1 MQKIVGAGIKL
12 CELRISDCG
21 LRNAKY
27 EIRNAEC
34 GEETRSSVAE
44 EGVHEGLTRVISLL
58 TAAVTNTGLYSR
70 THPQV
75 AQYVEKAYTGLVD
88 MLQQKP
94 EITVLLIGNDLVA
107 DNRPL
112 VSSGAASYV
121 SNFTRILKKKAVE
134 RMTFT
139 TGLTKPELQSLIND
153 LASPDTVSV
162 RSTQSVKL
170 GKVELRVKKDDEGG
184 ADVLSALAEG
194 VAVSVSN
201 GSQQGA
207 LEELLALTASELDAL
222 KELYLNVRK
231 HKKID
236 VRGVDEM
243 VTGFIQGFRRE
254 INPLSLLASLK
265 SVHEYTFTHVT
276 NVCILAMGQAETLG
290 FSGEHLHQIGVASL
304 LHDVGKVFIPEEILN
319 KPGKLSQDERKIIE
333 THTVKGA
340 RYLMGI
346 EGIPKLAVLSAMEHH
361 LKYDGSGY
369 PSIKGG
375 WRPNIASQLISV
387 ADVFDA
393 MRSSRSYQGA
403 LPMQKI
409 AEVLNG
415 GKGTSFNPQL
425 VDHFFRLIR
434 YQPK

>member
-1 MQKIVGAGIKL
+1 M
-12 CELRISDCG
+12 R
-21 LRNAKY
+21 
-27 EIRNAEC
+27 
-34 GEETRSSVAE
+34 TRFFVAE
-44 EGVHEGLTRVISLL
+44 DDIHEGLSRVVSLL
-58 TAAVTNTGLYSR
+58 TAAVTNTGLYSP

-75 AQYVEKAYTGLVD
+75 AQYVEKAYAGLVD
-88 MLQQKP
+88 MLRQKP
-94 EITVLLIGNDLVA
+94 QITVLLIGSDLVT

-112 VSSGAASYV
+112 VASGAASYV
-121 SNFTRILKKKAVE
+121 SNFSRILKRKAVE

-162 RSTQSVKL
+162 RSTLSVKL

-184 ADVLSALAEG
+184 VGALSASAEG
-194 VAVSVSN
+194 VSVP
-201 GSQQGA
+201 GASQEA
-207 LEELLALTASELDAL
+207 LQELLSLTTSELDAL
-222 KELYLNVRK
+222 KELYLSAKK

-243 VTGFIQGFRRE
+243 VKGFIQGFRRE

-290 FSGEHLHQIGVASL
+290 FNGEHLHQIGVASL

-319 KPGKLSQDERKIIE
+319 KPGKLSQDERRIVE

-346 EGIPKLAVLSAMEHH
+346 EGIPKLAIISAMEHH

-375 WRPNIASQLISV
+375 WRPNIVSQLISI

-403 LPMQKI
+403 LPTQQI
-409 AEVLNG
+409 ADVLKKG
-415 GKGTSFNPQL
+415 SGTSFNPQL
-425 VDHFFRLIR
+425 VDHFLRIIR

>member
-1 MQKIVGAGIKL
+1 M
-12 CELRISDCG
+12 
-21 LRNAKY
+21 
-27 EIRNAEC
+27 RNAEC
-34 GEETRSSVAE
+34 GMRMRSFVAE
-44 EGVHEGLTRVISLL
+44 DDIHEGLSRVISLL
-58 TAAVTNTGLYSR
+58 TAAVTNTGLYSP

-88 MLQQKP
+88 MLRQKP
-94 EITVLLIGNDLVA
+94 EITVLLIGNDLVT

-112 VSSGAASYV
+112 VASGAASYV
-121 SNFTRILKKKAVE
+121 SNFSRILKRKAVE

-139 TGLTKPELQSLIND
+139 TGLTKSELQSLIND

-162 RSTQSVKL
+162 RSTLFVKL

-184 ADVLSALAEG
+184 VGALSALAEG
-194 VAVSVSN
+194 VSVSVP
-201 GSQQGA
+201 GVSQEA
-207 LEELLALTASELDAL
+207 LQELLSLTGSELDAL
-222 KELYLNVRK
+222 KEVYLSAKK

-243 VTGFIQGFRRE
+243 VKGFIQGFRRE

-290 FSGEHLHQIGVASL
+290 FNGENLHQIGVASL
-304 LHDVGKVFIPEEILN
+304 LHDVGKVFIPEEILS

-375 WRPNIASQLISV
+375 WRPNIVSQLISV

-403 LPMQKI
+403 KPMQEI
-409 AEVLNG
+409 ADVLKKG
-415 GKGTSFNPQL
+415 SGTSFNPQL

-434 YQPK
+434 YQSK

>member
-1 MQKIVGAGIKL
+1 M
-12 CELRISDCG
+12 
-21 LRNAKY
+21 
-27 EIRNAEC
+27 
-34 GEETRSSVAE
+34 RSFVAE
-44 EGVHEGLTRVISLL
+44 DDIHEGLSRVISLL
-58 TAAVTNTGLYSR
+58 TAAVTNTGLYSP

-75 AQYVEKAYTGLVD
+75 AMYVEKAYAGLVD
-88 MLQQKP
+88 MLRQKP
-94 EITVLLIGNDLVA
+94 EITVLLIGSDLVT

-112 VSSGAASYV
+112 VASGAASYV
-121 SNFTRILKKKAVE
+121 SNFSRILKRKAIE

-153 LASPDTVSV
+153 LASPDTGSV

-184 ADVLSALAEG
+184 TDALSAF
-194 VAVSVSN
+194 VAGSVP
-201 GSQQGA
+201 GA
-207 LEELLALTASELDAL
+207 PQDALQELLALTASELDAL
-222 KELYLNVRK
+222 KEVYLSAKK
-231 HKKID
+231 HKKIN

-243 VTGFIQGFRRE
+243 VKGFIKGFRRE

-290 FSGEHLHQIGVASL
+290 FNGEHLHQIGVASL
-304 LHDVGKVFIPEEILN
+304 LHDVGKVFISEEILS

-346 EGIPKLAVLSAMEHH
+346 EGIPKLAILSAMEHH

-375 WRPNIASQLISV
+375 WQPNIVSQLISI

-393 MRSSRSYQGA
+393 MRSKRSYQGA
-403 LPMQKI
+403 IPMEKI
-409 AEVLNG
+409 AEVLKN

-434 YQPK
+434 YQPT

>member
-1 MQKIVGAGIKL
+1 MADDSI
-12 CELRISDCG
+12 
-21 LRNAKY
+21 
-27 EIRNAEC
+27 
-34 GEETRSSVAE
+34 
-44 EGVHEGLTRVISLL
+44 HEGLSRVISLL
-58 TAAVTNTGLYSR
+58 TAAVTNTGLYSP

-75 AQYVEKAYTGLVD
+75 AQYVEKAYAGLTD
-88 MLQQKP
+88 MLRQKP

-112 VSSGAASYV
+112 VASGATSYA
-121 SNFTRILKKKAVE
+121 SNFSRILKRKAVE
-134 RMTFT
+134 RMTFA

-153 LASPDTVSV
+153 LASSDTVSV
-162 RSTQSVKL
+162 RSTPSIKL

-184 ADVLSALAEG
+184 ADALSALAEG
-194 VAVSVSN
+194 AAVSLPGVS
-201 GSQQGA
+201 QEA
-207 LEELLALTASELDAL
+207 LQKLLALTGSELDAL
-222 KELYLNVRK
+222 KELYLSVRK

-243 VTGFIQGFRRE
+243 VKGFIHGFRRE

-290 FSGEHLHQIGVASL
+290 FNGEHLHQIGVASL

-375 WRPNIASQLISV
+375 WRPNIVSQLISV

-393 MRSSRSYQGA
+393 MRSKRSYQGA

-409 AEVLNG
+409 AEVLNN

-434 YQPK
+434 YPSK

>member
-1 MQKIVGAGIKL
+1 M
-12 CELRISDCG
+12 
-21 LRNAKY
+21 
-27 EIRNAEC
+27 
-34 GEETRSSVAE
+34 RSFVAE
-44 EGVHEGLTRVISLL
+44 DDIHEGLSRVISLL
-58 TAAVTNTGLYSR
+58 TAAVTNTGLYSP

-75 AQYVEKAYTGLVD
+75 AMYVEKAYAGLVD
-88 MLQQKP
+88 MLRQKP
-94 EITVLLIGNDLVA
+94 EITILLIGSDLVT

-112 VSSGAASYV
+112 VASGAASYV
-121 SNFTRILKKKAVE
+121 SNFSRILKRKAIE

-153 LASPDTVSV
+153 LASPDTGSV

-184 ADVLSALAEG
+184 TDALSAF
-194 VAVSVSN
+194 VAGSVP
-201 GSQQGA
+201 GA
-207 LEELLALTASELDAL
+207 PQDALQELLALTASELDAL
-222 KELYLNVRK
+222 KEVYLSAKK
-231 HKKID
+231 HKKIN

-243 VTGFIQGFRRE
+243 VKGFIKGFRRE

-290 FSGEHLHQIGVASL
+290 FNGEHLHQIGVASL
-304 LHDVGKVFIPEEILN
+304 LHDVGKVFISEEILS

-346 EGIPKLAVLSAMEHH
+346 EGIPKLAILSAMEHH

-375 WRPNIASQLISV
+375 WQPNIVSQLISI

-393 MRSSRSYQGA
+393 MRSKRSYQGA
-403 LPMQKI
+403 IPMEKI
-409 AEVLNG
+409 AEVLKN

-434 YQPK
+434 YQPT

>member
-1 MQKIVGAGIKL
+1 
-12 CELRISDCG
+12 
-21 LRNAKY
+21 
-27 EIRNAEC
+27 
-34 GEETRSSVAE
+34 VAE
-44 EGVHEGLTRVISLL
+44 EDVHEGLTRVISLL
-58 TAAVTNTGLYSR
+58 TAAVTNTGLYSP

-75 AQYVEKAYTGLVD
+75 AQYVEKAYAGLVD
-88 MLQQKP
+88 MLRQKP

-112 VSSGAASYV
+112 VSSGTASYV

-134 RMTFT
+134 RMTFV

-153 LASPDTVSV
+153 LASPDTASV
-162 RSTQSVKL
+162 RSTQTVKL
-170 GKVELRVKKDDEGG
+170 GKVELRAKKDEEGG
-184 ADVLSALAEG
+184 A
-194 VAVSVSN
+194 AVSVPG
-201 GSQQGA
+201 GSQEA
-207 LEELLALTASELDAL
+207 LEELLALTGSELDAL
-222 KELYLNVRK
+222 KELYLNAKK

-243 VTGFIQGFRRE
+243 VKGFIQGFRRE

-290 FSGEHLHQIGVASL
+290 FKGEHLHHIGVASL

-319 KPGKLSQDERKIIE
+319 KPGKLSQEERKIIE

-346 EGIPKLAVLSAMEHH
+346 EGIPKLAIISAMEHH

-375 WRPNIASQLISV
+375 WRPNIVSQLISV

-393 MRSSRSYQGA
+393 MRSKRSYQGA
-403 LPMQKI
+403 MPMEKI

-434 YQPK
+434 YQTK

>member
-1 MQKIVGAGIKL
+1 M
-12 CELRISDCG
+12 
-21 LRNAKY
+21 
-27 EIRNAEC
+27 RNAEC
-34 GEETRSSVAE
+34 GMRMRSFVAE
-44 EGVHEGLTRVISLL
+44 DDIHEGLSRVISLL
-58 TAAVTNTGLYSR
+58 TAAVTNTGLYSP

-88 MLQQKP
+88 MLRQKP
-94 EITVLLIGNDLVA
+94 EITVLLIGNDLVT

-112 VSSGAASYV
+112 VASGAASYV
-121 SNFTRILKKKAVE
+121 SNFSRILKRKAVE

-139 TGLTKPELQSLIND
+139 TGLTKSELQSLIND

-162 RSTQSVKL
+162 RSTLFVKL

-184 ADVLSALAEG
+184 VGALSALAEG
-194 VAVSVSN
+194 VSVSVP
-201 GSQQGA
+201 GVSQEA
-207 LEELLALTASELDAL
+207 LQELLSLTGSELDAL
-222 KELYLNVRK
+222 KEVYLSAKK

-243 VTGFIQGFRRE
+243 VKGFIQGFRRE

-290 FSGEHLHQIGVASL
+290 FNGEHLHQIGVASL
-304 LHDVGKVFIPEEILN
+304 LHDVGKVFIPEEILS

-375 WRPNIASQLISV
+375 WRPNIVSQLISV

-403 LPMQKI
+403 KPMQEI
-409 AEVLNG
+409 ADVLKKG
-415 GKGTSFNPQL
+415 SGTSFNPQL

-434 YQPK
+434 YQSK